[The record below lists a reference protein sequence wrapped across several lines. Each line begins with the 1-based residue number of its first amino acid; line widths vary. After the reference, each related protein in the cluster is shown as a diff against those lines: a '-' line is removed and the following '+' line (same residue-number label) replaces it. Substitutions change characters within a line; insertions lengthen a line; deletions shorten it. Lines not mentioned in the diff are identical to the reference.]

1 MTIDWTQAWPTALA
15 AFLAFIVE
23 FVEALTIVLAVG
35 ATRGWRNALTGAAGA
50 VAILVLVIGFG
61 WLAEEVMEKDTARF
75 DLAVIT
81 ALRTPGDLTDPLGP
95 PWVEEMG
102 RDVTALRSF
111 SFLGFLF
118 AATAGYLLLI
128 RKRGLALL
136 MTAAVLGGMVVSTL
150 LKYGIDRPRPDFPHT
165 ARVFTPGFPSGLA
178 TLATITFLTLGV
190 LLTRV
195 NTDRRVKTYFMALA
209 VFLTI
214 MVGLSRMY
222 LGVHYPS
229 DVLAGWC
236 VGGAWAV
243 LCWTIALWLQRRGDV
258 EQPGTTPFLRQNT

>member
-1 MTIDWTQAWPTALA
+1 MTPTRPHPAGVRTDGVALPSPSRLARLGRRDFGLIGALFLALA
-15 AFLAFIVE
+15 
-23 FVEALTIVLAVG
+23 FVIA
-35 ATRGWRNALTGAAGA
+35 
-50 VAILVLVIGFG
+50 FG
-61 WLAEEVMEKDTARF
+61 WLAEEVIEGDTAQF

-81 ALRTPGDLTDPLGP
+81 ALRTPGDLADPLGP

-102 RDVTALRSF
+102 RDVTALGSF

-136 MTAAVLGGMVVSTL
+136 MTAAVLGGTVVSTL

-165 ARVFTPGFPSGLA
+165 ARVFTPGFPSGHA

-195 NTDRRVKTYFMALA
+195 NADRRVKAYFMTLA

-243 LCWTIALWLQRRGDV
+243 LCWTVALWLQRRGEV
-258 EQPGTTPFLRQNT
+258 EQPGTTQCLGPEA